1 MLAKTSSCEQGNLQ
15 HLGQPQLPRR
25 IALELHS
32 RAEQDQKIRF
42 ARNMVIQLGINQ
54 ISVDLLLSYVALLCH
69 LGQCARKVDDGVAAV
84 MFREKKNG
92 EMLTFLLF
100 QFVVCALRRRVGR
113 GVRGKVGCTEGEGGL
128 STRAEVGF

>member
-1 MLAKTSSCEQGNLQ
+1 M
-15 HLGQPQLPRR
+15 
-25 IALELHS
+25 HS

-54 ISVDLLLSYVALLCH
+54 ISVDLLLSHVALLCH
-69 LGQCARKVDDGVAAV
+69 LGQCARQVDDGVAAV

-100 QFVVCALRRRVGR
+100 QFVVCTLRGRIGR